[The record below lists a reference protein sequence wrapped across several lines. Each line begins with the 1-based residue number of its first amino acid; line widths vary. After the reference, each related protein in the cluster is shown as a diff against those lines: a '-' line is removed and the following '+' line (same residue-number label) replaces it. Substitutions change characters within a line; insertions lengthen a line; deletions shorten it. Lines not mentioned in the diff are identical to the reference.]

1 VKRRKF
7 LTLVGGATAWPLA
20 ARAQQFVMPVIG
32 VLSPRT
38 PATTAIPIE
47 AFRRGMAELG
57 YDEGKSYVLDFRFA
71 EGQYE
76 LLPRLA
82 EQLVAAKVHIIV
94 ALGSPS
100 VRAAQRAT
108 SRIPIVIA
116 GTGDAVQSGL
126 VASLARPGGNTTGS
140 SQLTTDVLTRQVQL
154 TVTVLPNLSRIAIL
168 TNPGSATRAA
178 VLKTVEQAA
187 RGKGAIVIPV
197 DIRNADE
204 LDRGFA
210 AIRRERGQAVLI
222 AADSFLLSQ
231 TERIARLAAASML
244 PSSANWPEYARAGGL
259 FSYGPDLKDGYR
271 RAATYVDKILK
282 GAKPADLPIEQPTK
296 FELIINLK
304 TAKALGLEI
313 PSNLL
318 FTADEVIE

>member
-1 VKRRKF
+1 

-20 ARAQQFVMPVIG
+20 ARAQQSMMPVIG
-32 VLSPRT
+32 FLSGRT
-38 PATTAIPIE
+38 PATTAVPIA
-47 AFRRGMAELG
+47 AFRRGMTELG
-57 YDEGKSYVLDFRFA
+57 YDEGKGYVLELRFA

-82 EQLVAAKVHIIV
+82 EQLVAAKADIIV

>member
-1 VKRRKF
+1 VRRREF
-7 LTLVGGATAWPLA
+7 ISLIGGAATWPRRVL
-20 ARAQQFVMPVIG
+20 AQQTKIPVIG
-32 VLSPRT
+32 FLSGRT
-38 PATTAIPIE
+38 PATSSIPVD

-57 YDEGKSYVLDFRFA
+57 YNEGKDYAVEFRYT
-71 EGQYE
+71 EGRYE

-82 EQLVAAKVHIIV
+82 ERLVTAKVDIIV

-140 SQLTTDVLTRQVQL
+140 SHLTSDVLAKHVQL
-154 TVTVLPNLSRIAIL
+154 MMTILPNISRIAIL
-168 TNPGSATRAA
+168 TNPGSATRKAL
-178 VLKTVEQAA
+178 LKSVEQAA
-187 RGKGAIVIPV
+187 GGKSAIVIAV
-197 DIRNADE
+197 DARNVDE
-204 LDRGFA
+204 LNNGFA
-210 AIRRERGQAVLI
+210 KIKRERAQALLI
-222 AADSFLLSQ
+222 GGDSLLISQ
-231 TERIARLAAASML
+231 TEEIARLAADSLL
-244 PSSANWPEYARAGGL
+244 PSSANWPEYAQAGGL
-259 FSYGPDLKDGYR
+259 FSYGSDIKDSYR
-271 RAATYVDKILK
+271 RAATFVDKIIK

-296 FELIINLK
+296 FELIINRK

-313 PSNLL
+313 PASLL